1 MPCEPWRQA
10 SDRPEPRIRWEPT
23 KYGGWTGHVGTME
36 PWAFQIWQ
44 VDGPDSPWRLDSAL
58 LSQFG
63 YHIDHPDPAPLK
75 AHAERWL
82 AGFVSSLGAVFE
94 PVTPEPD
101 CSAVT
106 RFEVIDHSTGK
117 SEHLITYQP
126 GEVRSVIAYGVAVK
140 AALQDDGWTLKVFL
154 ADPADREDC
163 PRGATSRRRRS
174 RLHRRARQRRS
185 GDRPHPRPRRG

>member
-1 MPCEPWRQA
+1 MTAPN
-10 SDRPEPRIRWEPT
+10 RIRWEPT

-82 AGFVSSLGAVFE
+82 AGFVSSLGAVFQE
-94 PVTPEPD
+94 PAVDNDCGECGFGLPRHDKD
-101 CSAVT
+101 CSQ
-106 RFEVIDHSTGK
+106 STI
-117 SEHLITYQP
+117 SDVVADSIEQQRAAFDNALRHP
-126 GEVRSVIAYGVAVK
+126 GMEGYR
-140 AALQDDGWTLKVFL
+140 
-154 ADPADREDC
+154 
-163 PRGATSRRRRS
+163 
-174 RLHRRARQRRS
+174 
-185 GDRPHPRPRRG
+185 